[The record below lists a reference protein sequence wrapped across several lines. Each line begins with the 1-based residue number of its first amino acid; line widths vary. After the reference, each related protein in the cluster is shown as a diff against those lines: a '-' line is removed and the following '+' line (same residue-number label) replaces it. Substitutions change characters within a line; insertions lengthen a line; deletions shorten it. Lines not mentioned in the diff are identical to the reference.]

1 MQSGVWSLPM
11 CQFRVFVWKVS
22 KSNPKKV
29 YDLAVE
35 CWLIFLTYSL
45 FPAEDHWPIFRCF
58 PTLPHCVQKNVFCV
72 LLSLWFCGQWVMWS
86 RVRFRQWRIC
96 LNLWFSMWWT
106 IEISD
111 IKQWKGEG
119 HKQYESKESLTNYQW
134 DNPVYTSPAAF
145 SEDYPTLYNYH
156 IRWPYNYKYWLSG
169 RWNIILGQ
177 VFFD

>member
-1 MQSGVWSLPM
+1 MLTDILDIVLVPSWRPLTNPQ
-11 CQFRVFVWKVS
+11 VFP
-22 KSNPKKV
+22 NP
-29 YDLAVE
+29 
-35 CWLIFLTYSL
+35 
-45 FPAEDHWPIFRCF
+45 P
-58 PTLPHCVQKNVFCV
+58 PHCVQKNVFCV

-134 DNPVYTSPAAF
+134 DNPVYTF
-145 SEDYPTLYNYH
+145 SSSLYGDLSILYNYH
-156 IRWPYNYKYWLSG
+156 IRWPDNYKYLPSG
-169 RWNIILGQ
+169 RSSPLLIDFLTNNRL
-177 VFFD
+177 